1 MNENV
6 ELSNLSNQLL
16 NYIFF
21 LSERY
26 DKAREL
32 QKSGDFYK
40 EVKPFADEVKIT
52 NDEWKKKAV
61 QWIKLNRPKNLF
73 VQQIESTYEN
83 IEAISVQAFYP
94 ETSKSRFTNLIVSS
108 QYVLDRL
115 LQTVKEEM
123 GPPAT

>member
-1 MNENV
+1 MNEDV
-6 ELSNLSNQLL
+6 ELIHLTNQLL
-16 NYIFF
+16 NYMFF

-26 DKAREL
+26 EKAREL
-32 QKSGDFYK
+32 QKPGDFYK
-40 EVKPFADEVKIT
+40 EVKPFADEVKLT
-52 NDEWKKKAV
+52 NDEWKNKAI
-61 QWIKLNRPKNLF
+61 QWITTNRPKNLF
-73 VQQIESTYEN
+73 AQQVESTYEN

-123 GPPAT
+123 GPPVT

>member
-6 ELSNLSNQLL
+6 ELTDLTTQLL

-32 QKSGDFYK
+32 QKPGDFYE
-40 EVKPFADEVKIT
+40 EVKPFADEVKLI
-52 NDEWKKKAV
+52 NDQWKNKAV
-61 QWIKLNRPKNLF
+61 QWITNKRPKNLF
-73 VQQIESTYEN
+73 VQQIESTHEN

-115 LQTVKEEM
+115 LQFVKEEM
-123 GPPAT
+123 GPPAN